1 MVAEK
6 IQVQNQRVL
15 LSNTKEGVMSAP
27 AYRSI
32 PLPLLVL
39 EKLAVIR
46 PIVPNVKESSE
57 KTTPI
62 VSKEKIQSEIYK
74 TNKEDNGTIGSF
86 QRENELGMTT
96 SVTAG
101 EDSNGSTTAIVLKKK
116 VKCMSVGCAVC
127 SVTLE
132 ANEDVYKNLIKQK
145 LTLENCPSDFKQDP
159 LSQFEPQAQMCP
171 LYGSM
176 EGEKSASLNI
186 VIKEPPIKP
195 PQLKFPLVVRTSA
208 ITQGNE
214 SCLAVG
220 VSPGYLAPKVP
231 ENIFSH
237 VCQERISNISNE
249 EAFVATDSGFSLQ
262 MEPLAINRTNIEA
275 NTYIN
280 SDKCFYEDVQE
291 NATQEETEEKQF
303 DAASSSNISTKAE
316 SIVQSNTETSVTD
329 TPQKSSADTG
339 SSDVRR
345 DEKASHEV
353 SKVLSNLEA
362 QDEDICDAGSSN
374 VSRITNKGDYVNKTA
389 DPMVTFG
396 NIKSPGRS
404 TVSKQY
410 GKSYKG
416 RTITMKDDISNVIKP
431 KQLKLVAEHTSFAS
445 NARNNKTENGKTV
458 LSKSIVINF
467 DILS

>member
-1 MVAEK
+1 M
-6 IQVQNQRVL
+6 
-15 LSNTKEGVMSAP
+15 
-27 AYRSI
+27 
-32 PLPLLVL
+32 VL

-46 PIVPNVKESSE
+46 PIVPNEKESSE
-57 KTTPI
+57 KTTQN
-62 VSKEKIQSEIYK
+62 VSKEKIQGEIYNIK
-74 TNKEDNGTIGSF
+74 TNKEGNGTIGSF
-86 QRENELGMTT
+86 QKENELGLAT
-96 SVTAG
+96 SVT
-101 EDSNGSTTAIVLKKK
+101 TATVLKKK

-132 ANEDVYKNLIKQK
+132 ANEDVYENLIKQK
-145 LTLENCPSDFKQDP
+145 LSFEACPSDFKQDP
-159 LSQFEPQAQMCP
+159 LSQFEPEAQMCP

-195 PQLKFPLVVRTSA
+195 PQLKFPLVVRT
-208 ITQGNE
+208 QGNE
-214 SCLAVG
+214 SCLAFG
-220 VSPGYLAPKVP
+220 VSPAYLASKVQ
-231 ENIFSH
+231 ENISSH
-237 VCQERISNISNE
+237 VCQERIPNISNV
-249 EAFVATDSGFSLQ
+249 EAFVAACSGFPFQ
-262 MEPLAINRTNIEA
+262 VEPLAINRTNIEA
-275 NTYIN
+275 NVSIN

-291 NATQEETEEKQF
+291 NATQEETEEKHF
-303 DAASSSNISTKAE
+303 DTAFSSNISTTAVH
-316 SIVQSNTETSVTD
+316 IVQSNTETSVTK
-329 TPQKSSADTG
+329 TSQKSSADTG

-353 SKVLSNLEA
+353 SKIPSNLEA

-374 VSRITNKGDYVNKTA
+374 VSRITNKGDYVDKTA
-389 DPMVTFG
+389 DPMVTSE

-416 RTITMKDDISNVIKP
+416 RTITMKDDISNVIIP
-431 KQLKLVAEHTSFAS
+431 KQLKLVAEHTSFAG